1 MAVTPTLNPIMTI
14 WTQAVM
20 MELNYLRNILIS
32 GDQDI
37 ESSADVLAICTRI
50 DYLEKE
56 LNNAES
62 I

>member
-1 MAVTPTLNPIMTI
+1 MAVTPTLKHGMNPLNGTY
-14 WTQAVM
+14 T
-20 MELNYLRNILIS
+20 ELQYLRNILIF

-37 ESSADVLAICTRI
+37 ESSADILAICTRI
-50 DYLEKE
+50 AQLEKE

>member
-1 MAVTPTLNPIMTI
+1 
-14 WTQAVM
+14 M

-37 ESSADVLAICTRI
+37 ESSNDILAICNRI
-50 DYLEKE
+50 AYLESE
-56 LNNAES
+56 LNDAES

>member
-1 MAVTPTLNPIMTI
+1 MVATPTLKHGMNPLNGTY
-14 WTQAVM
+14 T
-20 MELNYLRNILIS
+20 ELQYLRNILIF

-37 ESSADVLAICTRI
+37 ESSADILAICTRI
-50 DYLEKE
+50 AQLEKE

>member
-1 MAVTPTLNPIMTI
+1 MDATLTSNSIMTI
-14 WTQAVM
+14 WKRAVM

-37 ESSADVLAICTRI
+37 ESSNDILAICNRI
-50 DYLEKE
+50 AYLESE
-56 LNNAES
+56 LNDAES